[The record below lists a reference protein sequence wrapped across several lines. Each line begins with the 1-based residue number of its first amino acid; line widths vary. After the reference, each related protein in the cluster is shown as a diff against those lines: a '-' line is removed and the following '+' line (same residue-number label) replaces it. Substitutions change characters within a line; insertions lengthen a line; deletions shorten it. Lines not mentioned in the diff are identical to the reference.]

1 MMRSRWAE
9 LADGGGFS
17 LILLKIQIQRNARL
31 MSDGRNVQDGIVCGA
46 AQRHI
51 DGNGVFEGGLRC
63 DVAGFD
69 AFLSRSSIFMPALFG
84 QAMPRGKHCRNR
96 AVSAAQSQRLRDAVH
111 RVGRVHAGTGAHPQP
126 GQAQS
131 SSCCNWAEVIFF
143 GLHRAYAFKYRD
155 EINGFV
161 LDPFPASIGPAA
173 DKNGRR
179 LSRSAISMPG
189 TILSQLGMNT
199 SVERMGHCRDFNG
212 IGDQLPAGQRIFHA
226 GMVHGDA
233 VTDAD
238 DGKFNGGSPAMRMP
252 AFLHPGWIKSRW
264 IWAGNDFVG

>member
-1 MMRSRWAE
+1 M
-9 LADGGGFS
+9 G
-17 LILLKIQIQRNARL
+17 
-31 MSDGRNVQDGIVCGA
+31 DGRNVQNGVCGA

-51 DGNGVFEGGLRC
+51 DGNGVFEGGLRR

-69 AFLSRSSIFMPALFG
+69 AFFEQIQYFHARLLG

-96 AVSAAQSQRLRDAVH
+96 AVPGQPEPQRFRDAVH
-111 RVGRVHAGTGAHPQP
+111 RIGRVHAGAGPAAGAGAVFQLLQLGGGHL
-126 GQAQS
+126 
-131 SSCCNWAEVIFF
+131 F

-161 LDPFPASIGPAA
+161 LDLSRKHRSAA
-173 DKNGRR
+173 DKNGREVEPQR
-179 LSRSAISMPG
+179 RHQHAGNNLITVGNEHQR
-189 TILSQLGMNT
+189 
-199 SVERMGHCRDFNG
+199 VERMGHCHDFNG

-238 DGKFNGGSPAMRMP
+238 DGKFNGGSTGHADAR
-252 AFLHPGWIKSRW
+252 FYILG
-264 IWAGNDFVG
+264 D